1 MMPTTVNIINET
13 VYPVAFSSRIP
24 YKACAF
30 ASDAKETSFCEM
42 TNSKPLL
49 RID

>member
-1 MMPTTVNIINET
+1 MMPYIVNIINET
-13 VYPVAFSSRIP
+13 VYHVGLSSRIP
-24 YKACAF
+24 YKAFAF

-49 RID
+49 QID